1 MLFLSSVLHDSE
13 ENVIRLIRQKFSL
26 CAEFLHTRWT
36 QSLQSS
42 PLFFL
47 LSSPFVYFAFV
58 TLQKKC
64 FASML
69 RVGGRGAG
77 GHVIDP
83 RDFVKV
89 RSKIYAF

>member
-1 MLFLSSVLHDSE
+1 MLFLSFVLHDTE
-13 ENVIRLIRQKFSL
+13 ENIIRLIRQKFSL

-42 PLFFL
+42 PLFF
-47 LSSPFVYFAFV
+47 SFFV
-58 TLQKKC
+58 TLCLLCIRNFAKKC